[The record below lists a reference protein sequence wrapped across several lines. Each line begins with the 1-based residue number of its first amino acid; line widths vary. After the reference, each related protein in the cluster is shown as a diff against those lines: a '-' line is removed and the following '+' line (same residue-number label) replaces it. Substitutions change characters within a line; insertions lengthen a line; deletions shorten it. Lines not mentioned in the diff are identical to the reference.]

1 MNTTRRRSVLGAVAT
16 LATVGA
22 GASQVIARES
32 LPIEV
37 TQVASEEEY
46 VVFENTEMDDVDIS
60 GYVVAFEYGNPDTD
74 QRRKLP
80 DDTVIGGGQSL
91 IVATGAKEVPI
102 ADVKFDYEGE
112 VLNNDDHDVVALLTP
127 DESTVIAKSNGGS
140 DLTTTTTTE
149 DDEGSDDGGDE
160 SDGGDDRTTST
171 ETEDRSDDANEESTD
186 DSEPTDDSGSTDDD
200 SSDGTTGEES
210 GSEDEADESESSA
223 TSPKRIVKWTPLPRR
238 SLQGRFSGSDAV
250 NVREGIG

>member
-1 MNTTRRRSVLGAVAT
+1 MNTTRRSVLGAVAT

-140 DLTTTTTTE
+140 DSTTTTTTE
-149 DDEGSDDGGDE
+149 DEGSDDGGEE

-186 DSEPTDDSGSTDDD
+186 DSEPTDDSGSNDDD
-200 SSDGTTGEES
+200 SSDGTTGAES
-210 GSEDEADESESSA
+210 GSEDEADESESSGDE
-223 TSPKRIVKWTPLPRR
+223 SEE
-238 SLQGRFSGSDAV
+238 DC
-250 NVREGIG
+250 

>member
-1 MNTTRRRSVLGAVAT
+1 MNTTRRSVLGAVAT

-140 DLTTTTTTE
+140 DSTTTTTE

-171 ETEDRSDDANEESTD
+171 ETEDQSDDANEESTD
-186 DSEPTDDSGSTDDD
+186 DSGSTDDD
-200 SSDGTTGEES
+200 SSNGTTGEES
-210 GSEDEADESESSA
+210 ESKDDANEESNDDESEE
-223 TSPKRIVKWTPLPRR
+223 
-238 SLQGRFSGSDAV
+238 
-250 NVREGIG
+250 NC